1 MVYPAKYSDRFGEVT
16 TTIHNDGEI
25 LRINLRGVEFSGK
38 WFDDFEAEQTA
49 STESLKAFP
58 SQQRGLSDCTLE
70 WEMPLDAASS
80 EQTLLGILFAQ
91 LRLGKL
97 RQDGGLDHVGLLLK
111 LSLEEQLISSRGFS
125 GFFEGELLDIQ
136 KAMPEGLSLKCCFG
150 CAYSD
155 YFPGG
160 QALFGTMA
168 CFRNHKLEYLSVT
181 DKFDL
186 FEIWDSALYP
196 IQETYF
202 CHEFE
207 IRKSDTGY
215 RG

>member
-1 MVYPAKYSDRFGEVT
+1 MYPAKYSDKFGDVISA
-16 TTIHNDGEI
+16 IHNDGEI
-25 LRINLRGVEFSGK
+25 LRINLRGIEFTGK
-38 WFDDFEAEQTA
+38 WLDDFEAEQTIPA
-49 STESLKAFP
+49 EQLKAFP

-70 WEMPLDAASS
+70 WEMPLDAVSA
-80 EQTLLGILFAQ
+80 EQTLTGVLFAQ

-111 LSLEEQLISSRGFS
+111 LNLEEQLISSRGLS

-136 KAMPEGLSLKCCFG
+136 KSLPISLSLKCCFG

-155 YFPGG
+155 YSPYG

-168 CFRNHKLEYLSVT
+168 CFRNNKAKYLSVEN
-181 DKFDL
+181 KYDL
-186 FEIWDSALYP
+186 LEILDTAFP
-196 IQETYF
+196 VQETYV
-202 CHEFE
+202 CSEFQV
-207 IRKSDTGY
+207 RKTGTGY